1 MLGAN
6 KVADPIIQSM
16 KKFGFKIQTRGGS
29 TVENLVIQGR
39 DREEA
44 ERKLR
49 QVYHHCTILEEKVLA
64 DPVPEDASQLEGVI
78 SLIASE
84 TDAAPDAAGKD

>member
-1 MLGAN
+1 
-6 KVADPIIQSM
+6 M
-16 KKFGFKIQTRGGS
+16 KKYGFRIQTRGGS

-49 QVYHHCTILEEKVLA
+49 QVYHHCTILDAKVLA
-64 DPVPEDASQLEGVI
+64 DPVPEDASDLEGVI
-78 SLIASE
+78 SIIASE
-84 TDAAPDAAGKD
+84 GRDDPPQA